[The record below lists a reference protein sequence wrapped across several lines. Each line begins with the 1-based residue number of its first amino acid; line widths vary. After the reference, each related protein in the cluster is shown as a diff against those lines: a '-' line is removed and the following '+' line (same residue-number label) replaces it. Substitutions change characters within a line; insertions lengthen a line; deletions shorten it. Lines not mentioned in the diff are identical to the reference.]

1 MPILAIYEISTDYTF
16 TVGGHRFGFMDAEH
30 NGREGTLLHAGPLGT
45 YYRLLPVSA
54 VNAWIITVLLAASVV
69 LAFIW
74 FGFRVRGIAR
84 RQRNN

>member
-16 TVGGHRFGFMDAEH
+16 TVGGHRYGFMDADH
-30 NGREGTLLHAGPLGT
+30 DGREGTLLCAGPLGT

-54 VNAWIITVLLAASVV
+54 ANAWIITVLLAAS
-69 LAFIW
+69 LIFTFILL
-74 FGFRVRGIAR
+74 GFRLRGIAR